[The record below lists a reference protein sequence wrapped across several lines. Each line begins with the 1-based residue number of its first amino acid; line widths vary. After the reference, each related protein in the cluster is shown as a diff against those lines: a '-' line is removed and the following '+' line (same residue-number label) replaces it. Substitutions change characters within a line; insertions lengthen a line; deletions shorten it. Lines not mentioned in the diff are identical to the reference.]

1 MAHGKCRIN
10 GVVLKYSFA
19 LLLQNYYCLIYR
31 SLIIKSFVKVIA
43 QIGPF
48 FPLWMKNLKSFTAL
62 EVKKNDGEIQFAI
75 KATFLLAILINKQ
88 PLHCRLYSVEQSR
101 TSNTGKNLM
110 CHMSRNLSSAP
121 KMQKR
126 SPVKLPELNNHMV
139 LKLIS

>member
-1 MAHGKCRIN
+1 
-10 GVVLKYSFA
+10 
-19 LLLQNYYCLIYR
+19 
-31 SLIIKSFVKVIA
+31 
-43 QIGPF
+43 
-48 FPLWMKNLKSFTAL
+48 MKNLKSFTAL

-121 KMQKR
+121 KMQKG

>member
-1 MAHGKCRIN
+1 
-10 GVVLKYSFA
+10 
-19 LLLQNYYCLIYR
+19 
-31 SLIIKSFVKVIA
+31 
-43 QIGPF
+43 
-48 FPLWMKNLKSFTAL
+48 MKNLKSFTAL

-88 PLHCRLYSVEQSR
+88 HCRVYSVEQSR